1 MSLFTNYN
9 DWRNTM
15 IKNAGLTLDHDYCT
29 ERIAALQ
36 DEGNPTTK
44 SFLKAYGANYRDQ
57 VIAWFQ
63 QALSEQK

>member
-1 MSLFTNYN
+1 MNLFTNYN

-15 IKNAGLTLDHDYCT
+15 IEHAGLTLDHKYCT

-36 DEGNPTTK
+36 DKGNASTA

-63 QALSEQK
+63 QALSENK